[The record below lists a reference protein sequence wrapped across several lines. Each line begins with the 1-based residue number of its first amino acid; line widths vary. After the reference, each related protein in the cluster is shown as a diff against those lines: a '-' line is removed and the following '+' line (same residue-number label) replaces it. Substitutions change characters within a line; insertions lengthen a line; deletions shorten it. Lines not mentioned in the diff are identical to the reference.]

1 VPARLKHL
9 HDKAILAAGY
19 HEVSDLCSSISPA
32 L

>member
-19 HEVSDLCSSISPA
+19 HEVSDDPA
-32 L
+32 P